1 MKDITLKITGK
12 QVYDNKEENQME
24 FITDGKV
31 YLKNDSVYIVY
42 DESEVSGFTGC
53 KTTLKLKDD
62 SVKMKRIGDKSFG
75 TELFFK
81 EGERFKSSY
90 NTPYGDFDI
99 EVLTNIVKNDIDID
113 SLNGKVNIEYQI
125 SLDGLR
131 EGKNTL
137 TIDLM

>member
-12 QVYDNKEENQME
+12 QIYDNKEENQME
-24 FITDGKV
+24 FVTDGKV
-31 YLKNDSVYIVY
+31 YLKNDSVYIIY
-42 DESEVSGFTGC
+42 DESEVSGFSGC

-62 SVKMKRIGDKSFG
+62 SVKMKRIGEHSFG

-90 NTPYGDFDI
+90 NTPYGEFDI
-99 EVLTNIVKNDIDID
+99 EVLTSLVKNDINLDLL
-113 SLNGKVNIEYQI
+113 SGKVDIEYQV
-125 SLDGLR
+125 SLDGVK
-131 EGKNTL
+131 EGKNQL

>member
-12 QVYDNKEENQME
+12 QVYNNSEEDQME
-24 FITDGKV
+24 FVTEGKV
-31 YLKNDSVYIVY
+31 YEKNGSVYVTY
-42 DESEVSGFTGC
+42 EESEVSGFIGC

-62 SVKMKRIGDKSFG
+62 SVKMKRFGKEGFG

-81 EGERFKSSY
+81 EGERFQSKY
-90 NTPYGDFDI
+90 DTPYGSFDV
-99 EVLTNIVKNDIDID
+99 EVLTNKVDNTLNIEDLSGKID
-113 SLNGKVNIEYQI
+113 IEYQV

-137 TIDLM
+137 TIDLA

>member
-12 QVYDNKEENQME
+12 QSYTDSDDELE
-24 FITDGKV
+24 FVTEGKV
-31 YLKNDSVYIVY
+31 YERNGSIYVIY
-42 DESEVSGFTGC
+42 DETEVSGFVGC

-62 SVKMKRIGDKSFG
+62 SVKMKRFGEEGFG

-81 EGERFKSSY
+81 EGERFKSLY
-90 NTPYGDFDI
+90 DTPYGTFDL
-99 EVLTNIVKNDIDID
+99 EVYTNKVKNNLNHENLLGKID
-113 SLNGKVNIEYQI
+113 IEYQI
-125 SLDGLR
+125 SLDGLK